1 MAKWTTTDIPDQSG
15 RTAIVTGANSG
26 IGLVAARELAQ
37 AGARVI
43 MACRDVSKG
52 TAAAASLTGD
62 VEVRALDLA
71 DLSSV
76 RTFADSITDDVD
88 LLINNGGVMATP
100 NRRTADGFELQLGT
114 NHLGHFALTGLLLPK
129 LRDRVVSVSSSVH
142 WIGRINLD
150 DLNWERRRYSRWP
163 AYAQSKLANLLFIF
177 ELSRRLTAAGSPLK
191 ATAAHP
197 GYASTNLQSHTESLQ
212 DQVMA
217 LGNRLIAQS
226 AAMGALPT
234 LYAALADVPS
244 GSFAGPGGV
253 TGQHG
258 HPKLVSC
265 SRSAKNPAMAKALWT
280 RSEELTD
287 VTYDLTKS
295 ES

>member
-26 IGLVAARELAQ
+26 LGLATTRELAG

-52 TAAAASLTGD
+52 TAAAATVTGD

-71 DLSSV
+71 DLSSI
-76 RTFADSITDDVD
+76 RTFAASVTDDVH

-129 LRDRVVSVSSSVH
+129 LRDRVVSVSSAVH
-142 WIGRINLD
+142 WIGRINLN

-163 AYAQSKLANLLFIF
+163 AYAQSKLANLLFIY

-197 GYASTNLQSHTESLQ
+197 GYASTNLQSHTESVQ

-226 AAMGALPT
+226 AQMGALPT
-234 LYAALADVPS
+234 LHAAVADVPS
-244 GSFAGPGGV
+244 GSFSGPGGV

-258 HPKLVSC
+258 YPKLVSS
-265 SRSAKNPAMAKALWT
+265 SRSARNPAVAKALWAH
-280 RSEELTD
+280 SEELTS

-295 ES
+295 DA

>member
-1 MAKWTTTDIPDQSG
+1 MAKWTASDIPDQSG

-26 IGLVAARELAQ
+26 IGLVTAHELAR

-76 RTFADSITDDVD
+76 HTFAESITDDVH
-88 LLINNGGVMATP
+88 LLINNAGVMATP
-100 NRRTADGFELQLGT
+100 LRRTADGFELQLGT

-129 LRDRVVSVSSSVH
+129 LRDRVVTLSSAVH
-142 WIGRINLD
+142 WIGRINLN
-150 DLNWERRRYSRWP
+150 DLNWEHRRYSRWP
-163 AYAQSKLANLLFIF
+163 AYAQSKLANLLFTF
-177 ELSRRLTAAGSPLK
+177 ELSRQLKAADSPLR

-197 GYASTNLQSHTESLQ
+197 GYASTNLQSHTESVQ
-212 DQVMA
+212 DHVMA

-226 AAMGALPT
+226 AARGALPT
-234 LYAALADVPS
+234 LYAAVADVPS
-244 GSFAGPGGV
+244 GGFAGPGGV

-258 HPKLVSC
+258 YPKLVSS
-265 SRSAKNPAMAKALWT
+265 SRSARNPAVAKALWE
-280 RSEELTD
+280 RSSALTG
-287 VTYDLTKS
+287 VS
-295 ES
+295 FAAA

>member
-1 MAKWTTTDIPDQSG
+1 MAKWTATDIPDQSG
-15 RTAIVTGANSG
+15 RTVIVTGANSG
-26 IGLVAARELAQ
+26 IGLVTARELAR

-52 TAAAASLTGD
+52 TAAAVSLTGD

-76 RTFADSITDDVD
+76 RAFAESITDDVHV
-88 LLINNGGVMATP
+88 LINNGGVMATP
-100 NRRTADGFELQLGT
+100 DRRTADGFELQLGT
-114 NHLGHFALTGLLLPK
+114 NHLGHFALTGLLLPR
-129 LRDRVVSVSSSVH
+129 LRDRVVSVSSAVH
-142 WIGRINLD
+142 WIGRINLN

-177 ELSRRLTAAGSPLK
+177 ELSRRLTAADSPLR

-197 GYASTNLQSHTESLQ
+197 GYASTNLQSHTESMQ

-217 LGNRLIAQS
+217 FGNRLIAQS
-226 AAMGALPT
+226 ADMGALPT
-234 LYAALADVPS
+234 LYAAVADVPT

-258 HPKLVSC
+258 HPKLVSS
-265 SRSAKNPAMAKALWT
+265 SRSAKNPAVAKALWA
-280 RSEELTD
+280 RSEELTG
-287 VTYDLTKS
+287 VTYDLTKLGA
-295 ES
+295 

>member
-26 IGLVAARELAQ
+26 IGLVTTRELAR

-52 TAAAASLTGD
+52 TAAAATVTGD

-71 DLSSV
+71 DLSSI
-76 RTFADSITDDVD
+76 RTFAGSITDDVD

-100 NRRTADGFELQLGT
+100 ERRTADGFELQLGT
-114 NHLGHFALTGLLLPK
+114 NHLGHFALAGLLLPR
-129 LRDRVVSVSSSVH
+129 LRDRVVSVSSAVH
-142 WIGRINLD
+142 WIGRINLN

-163 AYAQSKLANLLFIF
+163 AYAQSKLANLLFIL
-177 ELSRRLTAAGSPLK
+177 ELSRLLTAAGSPLR

-197 GYASTNLQSHTESLQ
+197 GYASTNLQSHTESMQ

-226 AAMGALPT
+226 ADMGALPT
-234 LYAALADVPS
+234 LYAATADIPS
-244 GSFAGPGGV
+244 GGFAGPGGV

-258 HPKLVSC
+258 YPKLVSS
-265 SRSAKNPAMAKALWT
+265 SRAAKNPAVAKALWT
-280 RSEELTD
+280 RSEELTG
-287 VTYDLTKS
+287 VTYDLAKS
-295 ES
+295 GT

>member
-26 IGLVAARELAQ
+26 LGLATTRELAG

-52 TAAAASLTGD
+52 TAAAATVTGD

-71 DLSSV
+71 ALSSI
-76 RTFADSITDDVD
+76 RTFPASVTDDVH

-129 LRDRVVSVSSSVH
+129 LRDRVVSVSSAVH
-142 WIGRINLD
+142 WIGRINLN

-163 AYAQSKLANLLFIF
+163 AYAQSKLANLLFIY

-197 GYASTNLQSHTESLQ
+197 GYASTNLQSHTESVQ

-226 AAMGALPT
+226 AQMGALPT
-234 LYAALADVPS
+234 LHAAVADVPS
-244 GSFAGPGGV
+244 GSFSGPGG
-253 TGQHG
+253 
-258 HPKLVSC
+258 
-265 SRSAKNPAMAKALWT
+265 
-280 RSEELTD
+280 
-287 VTYDLTKS
+287 
-295 ES
+295 

>member
-1 MAKWTTTDIPDQSG
+1 MAKWTATDIPDQSG

-26 IGLVAARELAQ
+26 IGLVTTRELAR

-52 TAAAASLTGD
+52 TAAAATVTGD

-71 DLSSV
+71 SLASV
-76 RTFADSITDDVD
+76 RTFAESITDDVH

-114 NHLGHFALTGLLLPK
+114 NHLGHFALAGLLLPK
-129 LRDRVVSVSSSVH
+129 LRDRVVSVSSAVH
-142 WIGRINLD
+142 WIGRINLN
-150 DLNWERRRYSRWP
+150 DLNWENRRYSRWP
-163 AYAQSKLANLLFIF
+163 AYAQSKLANLLFIN

-197 GYASTNLQSHTESLQ
+197 GYASTNLQSHTESVQ

-226 AAMGALPT
+226 AEMGALPT
-234 LYAALADVPS
+234 LYAAVADIPS

-253 TGQHG
+253 GGQHG
-258 HPKLVSC
+258 HPKLVSS
-265 SRSAKNPAMAKALWT
+265 SRSAKNPAIAKALWAK
-280 RSEELTD
+280 SEELTG
-287 VTYDLTKS
+287 VTYDLAKS
-295 ES
+295 ET

>member
-26 IGLVAARELAQ
+26 IGLVTARELAR

-52 TAAAASLTGD
+52 TAAAATVSGN

-76 RTFADSITDDVD
+76 RTFAESITDDVH

-114 NHLGHFALTGLLLPK
+114 NHLGHFALTGLLLPR

-142 WIGRINLD
+142 WIGRINLN
-150 DLNWERRRYSRWP
+150 DLNWEHRRYSRWP
-163 AYAQSKLANLLFIF
+163 AYAQSKLANLQFIF
-177 ELSRRLTAAGSPLK
+177 ELSRRLTAAGSALR

-197 GYASTNLQSHTESLQ
+197 GYASTNLQSHTESVQ

-217 LGNRLIAQS
+217 FGNRLIAQS
-226 AAMGALPT
+226 AEMGALPT
-234 LYAALADVPS
+234 LYAAVADVPS
-244 GSFAGPGGV
+244 STFAGPGGV

-258 HPKLVSC
+258 HPKPASC
-265 SRSAKNPAMAKALWT
+265 SRAAKNPATAKALWT
-280 RSEELTD
+280 RSEEMTG
-287 VTYDLTKS
+287 VTYDLAKS
-295 ES
+295 AT

>member
-15 RTAIVTGANSG
+15 RTVVVTGANSG
-26 IGLVAARELAQ
+26 IGLVTTRELAR

-43 MACRDVSKG
+43 MACRDVAKG
-52 TAAAASLTGD
+52 TTAAATLTGD

-71 DLSSV
+71 DLSSI
-76 RTFADSITDDVD
+76 RTFANSITDDVD
-88 LLINNGGVMATP
+88 VLINNGGVMATP
-100 NRRTADGFELQLGT
+100 ERRTADGFELQLGT
-114 NHLGHFALTGLLLPK
+114 NHLGHFALTGLVLPR
-129 LRDRVVSVSSSVH
+129 LRDRVVSVSSAVH
-142 WIGRINLD
+142 WIGRINLN

-163 AYAQSKLANLLFIF
+163 AYAQSKLANLLFIR
-177 ELSRRLTAAGSPLK
+177 ELSRRLTAAGSPLR

-197 GYASTNLQSHTESLQ
+197 GYASTNLQSHTESMQ

-234 LYAALADVPS
+234 LYAAVADVPS

-253 TGQHG
+253 AGQHG
-258 HPKLVSC
+258 YPKLVSS
-265 SRSAKNPAMAKALWT
+265 SRAAKNPAVAKALWVQ
-280 RSEELTD
+280 SEELTG
-287 VTYDLTKS
+287 
-295 ES
+295 